1 MSSRLGYRL
10 LPGTVIMAIGVF
22 LLLFTFILTANMFLA
37 NDLMS
42 GLPGNLVQTFGETLA
57 PAIALLAHAVY
68 LGIMVWIGSELTI
81 HGIDLR
87 VKEKKT
93 ELPKPA

>member
-1 MSSRLGYRL
+1 
-10 LPGTVIMAIGVF
+10 MAIGVF
-22 LLLFTFILTANMFLA
+22 LLLFTFIIAAFMFFA
-37 NDLMS
+37 NDLTS
-42 GLPGNLVQTFGETLA
+42 GLPGNMVQTFGETLA
-57 PAIALLAHAVY
+57 PAIALLGHAVY

-93 ELPKPA
+93 EPPKTV

>member
-1 MSSRLGYRL
+1 MSNRSGLKI

-22 LLLFTFILTANMFLA
+22 LLLFTFVITTNMFLS

-42 GLPGNLVQTFGETLA
+42 GLPSNMVQTFGETLA
-57 PAIALLAHAVY
+57 PAIALLSHAVY

-93 ELPKPA
+93 ESQTTA

>member
-1 MSSRLGYRL
+1 MKPLKAM
-10 LPGTVIMAIGVF
+10 VIGVF
-22 LLLFTFILTANMFLA
+22 LLLFTFALTTNMFLS

-42 GLPGNLVQTFGETLA
+42 GLPSNLVQTFGETLA
-57 PAIALLAHAVY
+57 PAIALLSHAVY

-87 VKEKKT
+87 VKEKKN
-93 ELPKPA
+93 EPVKRA

>member
-1 MSSRLGYRL
+1 MSNRSGSKI
-10 LPGTVIMAIGVF
+10 LPGTIVMAIGVF
-22 LLLFTFILTANMFLA
+22 LLLFTFIVTVFMFFT
-37 NDLMS
+37 NDLTS

-57 PAIALLAHAVY
+57 PAIALLSHAVY

-87 VKEKKT
+87 VKEKKV
-93 ELPKPA
+93 EPPKAV